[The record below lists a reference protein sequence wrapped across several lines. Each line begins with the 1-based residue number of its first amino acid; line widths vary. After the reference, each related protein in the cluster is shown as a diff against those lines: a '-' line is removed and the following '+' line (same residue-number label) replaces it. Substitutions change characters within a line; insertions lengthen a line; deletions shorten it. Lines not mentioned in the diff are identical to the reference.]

1 METLILSCV
10 IVDDEPMALNL
21 VESYVDKTPFLK
33 LKKKCGS
40 AIEAVEYLQNENVD
54 VLFLDIQ
61 MPDLTGLELS
71 KMVSKDTRIIFT
83 TAFDQYALEGFKVEA
98 LDYLLKPFDYAEF
111 LTAANKARTW
121 FNLLHVSST
130 SKNAHKILTDSS
142 DKKEFLFVKSEY
154 KQLRIKLSDVLYFEG
169 LKDYIKIWL
178 KDNPKPILTLMSLKS
193 LEEELPK
200 SEFMRVHRSFIVSL
214 KNIEV
219 IERSQIIIN
228 KQRITVSEQYKPTF
242 LEFIN
247 QNSLNN

>member
-1 METLILSCV
+1 MSSIKISCV

-21 VESYVDKTPFLK
+21 VESYVEKTPFLV
-33 LKKKCGS
+33 LKKKCSS
-40 AIEAVEYLQNENVD
+40 ALEAMEFIKNEPVD
-54 VLFLDIQ
+54 LLFLDIQ
-61 MPDLTGLELS
+61 MPDLTGLEFS
-71 KMVSKDTRIIFT
+71 KMIPKETRIIFT

-111 LTAANKARTW
+111 LVAANKANTW
-121 FNLLHVSST
+121 FELVKNG
-130 SKNAHKILTDSS
+130 SKQNILSEE
-142 DKKEFLFVKSEY
+142 KEFLFVKSEY

-193 LEEELPK
+193 LEEELPATQ
-200 SEFMRVHRSFIVSL
+200 FMRVHRSFIVSL

-228 KQRITVSEQYKPTF
+228 QQRITVSENYKPKF
-242 LEFIN
+242 LEFVN
-247 QNSLNN
+247 NNSLNL

>member
-1 METLILSCV
+1 MEAIQLSCM

-21 VESYVDKTPFLK
+21 VESYVEKTPFLK
-33 LKKKCGS
+33 LKKKCSS
-40 AIEAVEYLQNENVD
+40 AIDALQYIKTETVD

-61 MPDLTGLELS
+61 MPDLTGLEFS
-71 KMVSKDTRIIFT
+71 KMLPKHTRVIFT
-83 TAFDQYALEGFKVEA
+83 TAFDEYALEGFKVEA

-111 LTAANKARTW
+111 LSAANKALEW
-121 FNLLHVSST
+121 FTLVKGNSQT
-130 SKNAHKILTDSS
+130 SVS

-154 KQLRIKLSDVLYFEG
+154 KQVRIKLSDVLYFEG

-178 KDNPKPILTLMSLKS
+178 KDNPKAILTLMSLKS
-193 LEEELPK
+193 LEEELPQ

-228 KQRITVSEQYKPTF
+228 KQRITVSEQYRPKF
-242 LEFIN
+242 LEYIN
-247 QNSLNN
+247 SNSLNS